1 MMLNKNVA
9 TALTVFVLALGLA
22 MAPQGSAEEK
32 NAREQKSART
42 SSEDILNALRAHVAD
57 VLQIEPDAV
66 AIRLLSPA
74 DDVRLHPS
82 TPITHAGT
90 GKPVG
95 RVTFMIGG
103 FRINTEVEA
112 RKDVVVAARFL
123 RRNQVLE
130 QGDLTITPVRVVWS
144 EGRYVVYPEIAVGKR
159 LTRNIP
165 SRFPVTEDVLG
176 EPYTLRQGMRITIRY
191 QSGPLR
197 VLVMGIAK
205 EDGAV
210 GASIRVTN
218 LDSKKDVWA
227 RVVDDETVQV
237 GP

>member
-1 MMLNKNVA
+1 M
-9 TALTVFVLALGLA
+9 
-22 MAPQGSAEEK
+22 
-32 NAREQKSART
+32 
-42 SSEDILNALRAHVAD
+42 
-57 VLQIEPDAV
+57 
-66 AIRLLSPA
+66 
-74 DDVRLHPS
+74 
-82 TPITHAGT
+82 
-90 GKPVG
+90 
-95 RVTFMIGG
+95 
-103 FRINTEVEA
+103 
-112 RKDVVVAARFL
+112 
-123 RRNQVLE
+123 
-130 QGDLTITPVRVVWS
+130 
-144 EGRYVVYPEIAVGKR
+144 VYPEIAVGKR

-197 VLVMGIAK
+197 VLAMGIAK

-218 LDSKKDVWA
+218 LDSKKDLWA